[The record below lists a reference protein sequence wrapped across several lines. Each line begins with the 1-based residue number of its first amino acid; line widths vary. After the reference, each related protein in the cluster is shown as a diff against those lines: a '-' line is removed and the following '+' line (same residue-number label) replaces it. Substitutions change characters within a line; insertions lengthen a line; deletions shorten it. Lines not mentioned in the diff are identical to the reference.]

1 MEPTQN
7 QKLPLFTNDPL
18 ENLFTIP
25 TCFEKQ
31 INFWKREIWE
41 HSSGERKQCASII
54 KKNTLILYSKI
65 FEYLLQ
71 AK

>member
-31 INFWKREIWE
+31 INFWKREI
-41 HSSGERKQCASII
+41 
-54 KKNTLILYSKI
+54 
-65 FEYLLQ
+65 
-71 AK
+71 